1 LLIGYI
7 FRTADY
13 PWLNIWRHVEDGKP
27 LARGLEFGT
36 TGLHQPFPVLVSKPR
51 ILGRPTFV
59 YLDAG
64 ESATRV
70 YTAFLMKVP
79 RDFAG
84 VNQVLYRAARI
95 VVQERGARGREL
107 TIPVDRLF

>member
-1 LLIGYI
+1 MSEWELKG
-7 FRTADY
+7 RKSDY
-13 PWLNIWRHVEDGKP
+13 ERNR
-27 LARGLEFGT
+27 
-36 TGLHQPFPVLVSKPR
+36 
-51 ILGRPTFV
+51 
-59 YLDAG
+59 DAT
-64 ESATRV
+64 ESTTRV